1 MMMMTPRD
9 AVGQRVNMTMTLQKT
24 LVRSLAGSCIL
35 LCAVAVVL
43 GAAPAAAQE
52 APRYELDPLWPKLP
66 FGDQWLTGGLGGMC
80 VGGDRIFILNRQ
92 NVVPAD
98 LDGSRL
104 APPIIEL
111 DADGDVVR
119 GWGDPMQ
126 IGDRLHD
133 CHVNA
138 DGSLWVVAAGT
149 GVVQKYASDGSELL
163 FQIGATG
170 KYDSSDGTRQGEPLN
185 SDRAQF
191 FLPASLDVDEE
202 TGDIYVAD
210 GEVGGGNY
218 RIAVLD
224 SEGTFLRQWPLHRAE
239 GEDVVPLPH
248 CLRVSN
254 DGLVHVCDRRAD
266 RIQVY
271 DRMGKFIRNMDL
283 PFDPVTPRDATRT
296 GTRGTAVVLAFSPDS
311 EQRFLFVLNQNSV
324 MVDVVDRQSGEVL
337 TSFGDGPG
345 RYRGQFTLPHG
356 IGVDSAGNVYVAEQE
371 GRRIQKFVPVAP

>member
-1 MMMMTPRD
+1 MTTTFRN
-9 AVGQRVNMTMTLQKT
+9 AVIRLFVG
-24 LVRSLAGSCIL
+24 ACIAL
-35 LCAVAVVL
+35 SVTVGVL

-80 VGGDRIFILNRQ
+80 VGGGDRIFILNRQ

-98 LDGSRL
+98 LDGARP

-111 DADGDVVR
+111 DADGNVVR
-119 GWGDPMQ
+119 GWGDPAV

-133 CHVNA
+133 CHVNS

-149 GVVQKYASDGSELL
+149 GVVQKYPAEGGELL
-163 FQIGATG
+163 QQIGETG

-185 SDRAQF
+185 SDSAQF
-191 FLPASLDVDEE
+191 FLPASIDVDEE

-224 SEGTFLRQWPLHRAE
+224 SEGTFLRQWPLHRTA
-239 GEDVVPLPH
+239 GEDIVPLPH

-254 DGLVHVCDRRAD
+254 DGLVYVCDRRAD

-271 DRMGKFIRNMDL
+271 DRMGKFVRSMDL
-283 PFDPVTPRDATRT
+283 PFDPVTPRDASRT
-296 GTRGTAVVLAFSPDS
+296 GTRGTAVVLAFSPDPD
-311 EQRFLFVLNQNSV
+311 QRHLFVLNQNRV
-324 MVDVVDRQSGEVL
+324 TIDVVDRRSGEVL
-337 TSFGDGPG
+337 TSFGGGPG

-371 GRRIQKFVPVAP
+371 GRRIQRFVPVAR

>member
-1 MMMMTPRD
+1 MTITSQN
-9 AVGQRVNMTMTLQKT
+9 AVLRSVTGARVARSFVGPCIVLAAA
-24 LVRSLAGSCIL
+24 LVI
-35 LCAVAVVL
+35 L

-66 FGDQWLTGGLGGMC
+66 FGEQWLTGGLGGMC
-80 VGGDRIFILNRQ
+80 VGGDRVFILNRQ

-98 LDGSRL
+98 LDGARP

-111 DADGDVVR
+111 DAAGNVVR
-119 GWGDPMQ
+119 GWGDPAR

-163 FQIGATG
+163 LQIGETG

-218 RIAVLD
+218 RIAVFD
-224 SEGTFLRQWPLHRAE
+224 SEGRFLRQWPLHRAE

-254 DGLVHVCDRRAD
+254 DGQVHVCDRRAD

-296 GTRGTAVVLAFSPDS
+296 GTRGTAVVLAFSPDP
-311 EQRFLFVLNQNSV
+311 EQRLLFVLNQNSV

-337 TSFGDGPG
+337 TSFGGGPG

-356 IGVDSAGNVYVAEQE
+356 IGVDSSGSVYVAEQE

>member
-1 MMMMTPRD
+1 MMTPRD
-9 AVGQRVNMTMTLQKT
+9 AVGQRLNMTMTFQKT
-24 LVRSLAGSCIL
+24 VVRPLAGACIL
-35 LCAVAVVL
+35 FCAVAVVL

-66 FGDQWLTGGLGGMC
+66 FGEQWLTGGLGGMC

-98 LDGSRL
+98 LDGARP

-111 DADGDVVR
+111 DAAGNVVR
-119 GWGDPMQ
+119 GWGDPAR

-163 FQIGATG
+163 LQIGETG

-224 SEGTFLRQWPLHRAE
+224 SQGNFLRQWPLHRAE

-254 DGLVHVCDRRAD
+254 DGLVYVCDRRAD

-271 DRMGKFIRNMDL
+271 DRMGKFVRDIDL
-283 PFDPVTPRDATRT
+283 LFDPVTPRDATRT
-296 GTRGTAVVLAFSPDS
+296 GTRGTAVVLAFSPDP
-311 EQRFLFVLNQNSV
+311 EQRLLFVLNQNSV

-337 TSFGDGPG
+337 TSFGGGPG

-371 GRRIQKFVPVAP
+371 GRRIQKFVPVAR

>member
-1 MMMMTPRD
+1 
-9 AVGQRVNMTMTLQKT
+9 MTMTLQNV
-24 LVRSLAGSCIL
+24 VRFVAGSRVAPSFVAACIVLSLAVG
-35 LCAVAVVL
+35 VL
-43 GAAPAAAQE
+43 GTAPAEAQE

-66 FGDQWLTGGLGGMC
+66 FGDGWLTGGLGGMC
-80 VGGDRIFILNRQ
+80 AGGGDRIFILNRQ
-92 NVVPAD
+92 NVVPED
-98 LDGSRL
+98 LDGARH

-111 DADGDVVR
+111 DAEGNVVR
-119 GWGDPMQ
+119 AWGDPAQ

-133 CHVNA
+133 CHVGA
-138 DGSLWVVAAGT
+138 DGSVWLVAAGT
-149 GVVQKYASDGSELL
+149 GVVQKYSSDGSELL
-163 FQIGATG
+163 LQIGETG

-191 FLPASLDVDEE
+191 FLPASLDVDEA
-202 TGDIYVAD
+202 TGDVYVAD
-210 GEVGGGNY
+210 GETPAGNF

-239 GEDVVPLPH
+239 SEDVMPLPH

-254 DGLVHVCDRRAD
+254 DGLVYVCDRRAD

-271 DRMGKFIRNMDL
+271 DRMGKFVRNIGV
-283 PFDPVTPRDATRT
+283 PFDPVTPRDASRT
-296 GTRGTAVVLAFSPDS
+296 GTRGTAVVLAFSPDP
-311 EQRFLFVLNQNSV
+311 EQRLLFVLNQNSV

-337 TSFGDGPG
+337 TSFGGGPG

-371 GRRIQKFVPVAP
+371 GRRIQKFVPVAQ